1 MTTESHTTALP
12 VDLLRPGLYVDS
24 LDRPW
29 VETPFPFQG
38 FRIAGDDEIAS
49 LRRYCRRV
57 FINLERSEAAAAR
70 AIREIVGPARA
81 APAAAA
87 PDHRHS
93 GPDAASR
100 SAAGVLFG
108 AVPHPRRSDFARL
121 VHAAHARRE
130 DARRAIEGVFRQAH
144 RENRVDVAASDR
156 AVDGLASLLADDP
169 SAALWLMHLRRH
181 EAYAGTHAVN
191 ACVLAL
197 TFGAHLGM
205 SDDALRRLGLGT
217 LVMDV
222 GKIRL
227 PQSLLAKKGAYTAE
241 EFDRMTRHVEFGSEL
256 LRTSGDV
263 PDEVLEIVRLHHERR
278 GSQGYPRG
286 LGGDQIPRQAL
297 IAGLVDSYDA
307 MVSPRPYRPARRPD
321 EALHTLYGNAPVTFG
336 TELVEEFIRCLGSFP
351 VGTLV
356 ELDHGETAVVVGSRP
371 GSGLWPTVL
380 LLRTP
385 DGQPYRKRL
394 LVNLARA
401 GEPGSQVAA
410 RHVRRTLD
418 PREANVD
425 LRKLVAREFGVAA
438 AG

>member
-1 MTTESHTTALP
+1 MTIHSETTALP

-29 VETPFPFQG
+29 VETPFLFQG
-38 FRIAGDDEIAS
+38 FRIAGEDEIAE

-57 FINLERSEAAAAR
+57 FVNLERSEAAAAR
-70 AIREIVGPARA
+70 AVLELTGPA
-81 APAAAA
+81 APAAGPPAA
-87 PDHRHS
+87 ARTN
-93 GPDAASR
+93 GAAADTPS
-100 SAAGVLFG
+100 GVLFG

-130 DARRAIEGVFRQAH
+130 DARQAIEGVFRQAH
-144 RENRVDVAASDR
+144 RERRVDVAASDR
-156 AVDGLASLLADDP
+156 AVDGLAGLLADDP

-197 TFGAHLGM
+197 TLGGHLGM
-205 SDDALRRLGLGT
+205 SEESLRRLGLGT
-217 LVMDV
+217 LLMDV

-227 PQSLLAKKGAYTAE
+227 PQALLAKKGAYGPD
-241 EFDRMTRHVEFGSEL
+241 EFDRMTRHVEFGAEL
-256 LRTSGDV
+256 LRSSGGV

-307 MVSPRPYRPARRPD
+307 MISPRPYRPARRPD
-321 EALHTLYGNAPVTFG
+321 EALHTLYDNAAVTFG

-385 DGQPYRKRL
+385 DGTPYRKRL

-410 RHVRRTLD
+410 RHIRRTLD

-425 LRKLVAREFGVAA
+425 LRKLVSREFGLA
-438 AG
+438 AGA